1 MVAVVD
7 NQVVGFCNYRKLE
20 NDLCKIG
27 ALYLLKKYQKQGIGK
42 KLFFEGIS
50 KLIDLN
56 FNKMIIECMHGNDTI
71 NFYKHYDGKV
81 IKTIDY
87 YLKNNEKVKVDI
99 LEFNNIKNLLNKN
112 NKN

>member
-1 MVAVVD
+1 
-7 NQVVGFCNYRKLE
+7 
-20 NDLCKIG
+20 
-27 ALYLLKKYQKQGIGK
+27 
-42 KLFFEGIS
+42 
-50 KLIDLN
+50 
-56 FNKMIIECMHGNDTI
+56 MHGNETI
-71 NFYKHYDGKV
+71 NFYKHYGGKM